1 MQVEVEPT
9 SWAVQRFGE
18 HAQAVMLGVVQALTA
33 AQRAGL
39 AAQDASRLRAR
50 HPYGGTWLAR
60 YEFLVNALHELPGVQ
75 IVRPHGAGYR
85 LVLFNGCL
93 LVPFLHSK
101 TLTEPPISRARVP
114 SVLLRELTAAA
125 VAPPHEP
132 LALFTPDPP
141 VAPGPAPA
149 VATLPAGTEVVYVA
163 FVANADS
170 DGVLAAWWGIP
181 QFQDSEGGLT
191 WSPDPLPVHLAE
203 RPAHDPAHDPARFS
217 PVVPAPRRAF
227 DQGELPELA
236 LGARPSPTDPAPP
249 STGPTGR
256 GAASPDGPGTDHTDG
271 DSTDGDS
278 TGSERGGRGDG

>member
-1 MQVEVEPT
+1 MQVELEPT

-18 HAQAVMLGVVQALTA
+18 HAQAVMMGVVQALTD
-33 AQRAGL
+33 AQRAAL

-60 YEFLVNALHELPGVQ
+60 YEFLVGALHELPGVQ

-85 LVLFNGCL
+85 LVLLNGCL

-101 TLTEPPISRARVP
+101 TLTEPPISQARVP

-125 VAPPHEP
+125 VPPPHEP
-132 LALFTPDPP
+132 LALFAPDPP
-141 VAPGPAPA
+141 ATGGARSA
-149 VATLPAGTEVVYVA
+149 VATLPVGTEVVYVA

-181 QFQDSEGGLT
+181 RFQDSEGGLT

-203 RPAHDPAHDPARFS
+203 RGDPDPARDPARFS

-236 LGARPSPTDPAPP
+236 LGARPGPTEPPPTSDPAGRDAA
-249 STGPTGR
+249 GPG
-256 GAASPDGPGTDHTDG
+256 GPGTDRADG
-271 DSTDGDS
+271 DGDGD
-278 TGSERGGRGDG
+278 TGSEPGGRRDG

>member
-1 MQVEVEPT
+1 MQVELEPT

-18 HAQAVMLGVVQALTA
+18 HAQAVMMGVVQALTD
-33 AQRAGL
+33 AQRAAL

-60 YEFLVNALHELPGVQ
+60 YEFLVNALHDLPGAE

-85 LVLFNGCL
+85 LVLLNGCL
-93 LVPFLHSK
+93 LVPFAHSK
-101 TLTEPPISRARVP
+101 TLTEPPISQARVP
-114 SVLLRELTAAA
+114 SALLRELTAAA
-125 VAPPHEP
+125 VPPPREP

-141 VAPGPAPA
+141 ATGGGRPA
-149 VATLPAGTEVVYVA
+149 VATLPPGTEVVYIA

-170 DGVLAAWWGIP
+170 DGLLAAWWGIP
-181 QFQDSEGGLT
+181 QFQDAEGGLT

-203 RPAHDPAHDPARFS
+203 RADSDLARDPARFT

-236 LGARPSPTDPAPP
+236 LGARPAPTEPPPAADQD
-249 STGPTGR
+249 GR
-256 GAASPDGPGTDHTDG
+256 GTAGPAGPRSDHAG
-271 DSTDGDS
+271 DDDA
-278 TGSERGGRGDG
+278 GSGPGGRGDG